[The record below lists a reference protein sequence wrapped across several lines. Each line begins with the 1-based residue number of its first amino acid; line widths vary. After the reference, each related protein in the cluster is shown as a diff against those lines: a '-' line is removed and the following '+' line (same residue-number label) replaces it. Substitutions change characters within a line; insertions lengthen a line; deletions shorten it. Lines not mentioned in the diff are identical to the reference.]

1 MAHATFQGLVP
12 TAAFYTP
19 SDIPHEE
26 RVQFHD
32 VSEKMISM
40 HIFRVA
46 AILLCTLT
54 EIQAHFCFER
64 ARINERLHEVWNAL
78 IPALEVKELY
88 ELRYTKLMKDMHI
101 DAK

>member
-12 TAAFYTP
+12 TAAFYTT

-26 RVQFHD
+26 RPQFED
-32 VSEKMISM
+32 VSEKVISM

-54 EIQAHFCFER
+54 EIQAHFRFDG
-64 ARINERLHEVWNAL
+64 ARINARLHEVWVAL
-78 IPALEVKELY
+78 LPALEVRELY
-88 ELRYTKLMKDMHI
+88 DMRYAKLMKDRGI
-101 DAK
+101 DPE